1 MINKK
6 SIEIYNLS
14 DDREKRLWQDCIF
27 VFDSSALLEFYSYS
41 DNEWRSISENIFTK
55 LIGRLWIPQQV
66 EYEYL
71 KNKEKT
77 SRKPIKAYK
86 FLIECE
92 KINNGNNKNLE
103 QTKSNNDSGYINK
116 ISQGVEEINNLS
128 TKEIN
133 KISGQFKSLKE
144 KIAKEDK
151 HPYFEDKTFIEDF
164 ESVIK
169 DLKESLHNHLNI
181 FKDELAEFEERIKK
195 EIANKEIKI
204 EEIAQ
209 NDPVFEIFNK
219 YFEVGE
225 GYSFDKLMEIVKEGE
240 LRYRSKI
247 PPGYAD
253 KPGNADKED
262 DKKGKEDDKKGLS
275 IYGDLIL
282 WKQIIDHAKTVKKP
296 IILIINDIKEDW
308 CYKNEQKRIEK
319 PREDLIREMYDF
331 TGMEIW
337 MYTFS
342 QFLYKSGELLK
353 TKVDNKV
360 LENIQEIEQEL
371 LKEKENKSI
380 TTAEMLGKIGNNED
394 RNDLIKILRAEDYQ
408 MPSYHHPQ
416 EEDYWREEVEVENS
430 IGLRQTIR
438 TNLLRVY
445 PETFNSCDAY
455 MDIPMSINP
464 DIQKVTSP
472 RLNKTWG
479 VIAKPTP
486 SPIDGYFRGDFTYNN
501 PPARVFGLYL
511 IQE

>member
-27 VFDSSALLEFYSYS
+27 VFDTSALLEFYFYS
-41 DNEWRSISENIFTK
+41 DQEWQSISESIFTK

-71 KNKEKT
+71 KNKEET
-77 SRKPIKAYK
+77 SRKPIKNYK
-86 FLIECE
+86 YLIESE
-92 KINNGNNKNLE
+92 KNNNGNNENSEKQKL
-103 QTKSNNDSGYINK
+103 NNDSGYLNNIDQSVKKIN
-116 ISQGVEEINNLS
+116 QLVEE
-128 TKEIN
+128 EIN
-133 KISGQFKSLKE
+133 KISGQFKALKE
-144 KIAKEDK
+144 KTAKEDK
-151 HPYFEDKTFIEDF
+151 HPYFEDKTFIEEF
-164 ESVIK
+164 ETVIE
-169 DLKESLHNHLNI
+169 DLKKSLNNQINNFKTDLESFVN
-181 FKDELAEFEERIKK
+181 KIKN
-195 EIANKEIKI
+195 EIKQKEIKI
-204 EEIAQ
+204 DKITQ
-209 NDPVFEIFNK
+209 NDPVFEIFNQ

-225 GYSFDKLMEIVKEGE
+225 RYSFDELMEIVKEGE

-253 KPGNADKED
+253 K
-262 DKKGKEDDKKGLS
+262 DDKKGLS

-296 IILIINDIKEDW
+296 VILIINDIKEDW
-308 CYKNEQKRIEK
+308 CYKNKRDRIEK
-319 PREDLIREMYDF
+319 PREELIREMYDL

-342 QFLYKSGELLK
+342 NFLYKSRQILK
-353 TKVDNKV
+353 TEVDDKV
-360 LENIQEIEQEL
+360 LENIQEIEKEL
-371 LKEKENKSI
+371 LKEKEDKSI
-380 TTAEMLGKIGNNED
+380 NAAEMLGKIGNNKD
-394 RNDLIKILRAEDYQ
+394 TNSFISLLLRGEDYK

-416 EEDYWREEVEVENS
+416 EQDYWREEVEVENS
-430 IGLRQTIR
+430 IGLRQTIK

-455 MDIPMSINP
+455 MDIPMSINQ

-479 VIAKPTP
+479 VIAKPRE
-486 SPIDGYFRGDFTYNN
+486 SPINGYFRGDFTYNN